1 MCIFQNEYLNTEQ
14 LFIGQSYIYGLG
26 FGISIFPGLDVCE
39 IDEIYNVELAFFNE
53 DYIEYQYF
61 DMSPNEQKYLLSGQG
76 YWVELNATTHD
87 VMKAYKVSGT
97 DIDQTAFGVASA

>member
-1 MCIFQNEYLNTEQ
+1 MTDRDDENDYSGVLIQMDLNGDNMCIFQNEYLNTEQ

-53 DYIEYQYF
+53 DNIEY
-61 DMSPNEQKYLLSGQG
+61 
-76 YWVELNATTHD
+76 
-87 VMKAYKVSGT
+87 
-97 DIDQTAFGVASA
+97 

>member
-1 MCIFQNEYLNTEQ
+1 MTDRDEEYDYSGVLIQMDLNGDNMCIFQNEYLNTEQ

-53 DYIEYQYF
+53 DYIEY
-61 DMSPNEQKYLLSGQG
+61 
-76 YWVELNATTHD
+76 
-87 VMKAYKVSGT
+87 
-97 DIDQTAFGVASA
+97 

>member
-1 MCIFQNEYLNTEQ
+1 MTDRDEESDYSGVLIQMDLNGDNMCIFQNEYLNTEQ

-53 DYIEYQYF
+53 DYIEY
-61 DMSPNEQKYLLSGQG
+61 
-76 YWVELNATTHD
+76 
-87 VMKAYKVSGT
+87 
-97 DIDQTAFGVASA
+97 